1 MNFFCVLMIFLVVF
15 PVLTH
20 TIRCY
25 KCDAT
30 NECKTINT
38 GLSAR
43 NYDYSSDNVEV
54 IECEENCWKSI
65 SLGK

>member
-1 MNFFCVLMIFLVVF
+1 MMITSLL
-15 PVLTH
+15 PILTN

-30 NECKTINT
+30 NECRKISSKNH
-38 GLSAR
+38 A
-43 NYDYSSDNVEV
+43 YSSDDVEV
-54 IECEENCWKSI
+54 VDCEYFCWKSI

>member
-1 MNFFCVLMIFLVVF
+1 MMITSLL
-15 PVLTH
+15 PILTN

-30 NECKTINT
+30 NECQKISSKNH
-38 GLSAR
+38 G
-43 NYDYSSDNVEV
+43 YSSDDVEV
-54 IECEENCWKSI
+54 VDCEYFCWKSI